1 MNQVYKYLTA
11 FSLLAA
17 IAAGCSKEPVSA
29 PVSHTLAFGVSMADM
44 DGTKADAEDPTGLFT
59 ATDLRSLEKFKILNG
74 YDNDTQIITS
84 ATDVY
89 KIAENLWQLDEN
101 PKAWII
107 GHTMTFWAS
116 ANLPSW
122 VESASSTAKGEATM
136 KLKSDGIPT
145 TAATQGDPLIGY
157 FSSDTG
163 DNGKA
168 TIRFFHPMT
177 AVRFTTGELGEPQK
191 VASIT
196 SVTLVGVYKSAETD
210 ITVGKSAGKD
220 SLIFSWKN
228 FGEKISVSGDFEG
241 TGAEGKSAQPF
252 ILIPQDL
259 DTNEITIKVNVNLQV
274 GGTQVM
280 SAVMSSGKWEAGY
293 LYTYELD
300 YVPISSIDG
309 TLTVTLKDWTD
320 LMSEDGD
327 KYFDVTF
334 GNRPDDKS

>member
-11 FSLLAA
+11 FSLLTA

-89 KIAENLWQLDEN
+89 KIAENLWQFDEN
-101 PKAWII
+101 PKAWVI

-196 SVTLVGVYKSAETD
+196 SVTLEGVYKEGTATVTGGSPAPT
-210 ITVGKSAGKD
+210 ITWSPT
-220 SLIFSWKN
+220 
-228 FGEKISVSGDFEG
+228 GEINVSGDFEG